1 MKDSTKRIIIVVGF
15 LVVALVLYFAFA
27 NLFTVRPQVLE
38 QNSFAQLIERAYF
51 QIEDGQWAYQ
61 KDVNDLDGDGDTEET
76 LVIDGIGPIRAL
88 NANMLSTTNRSY
100 SRITYDAYTVTLYS
114 ANGQPAFTTSWYFSG
129 EGGFA
134 EWISRIEREASL
146 SDASVNLI
154 PRTQLSLTGV
164 DWTGLIT
171 SGIFL
176 VLMIVLFA
184 VMMRQMSGGGSK
196 TMNFGRVKTKA
207 NDNVKVR
214 FSDVAGAEE
223 EKEELKEIVE
233 FLKTPKKFSELGARI
248 PKGVLL
254 VGPPGTGK
262 TLFAKAVAGE
272 ANVPFF
278 SISGSDF
285 VEMFVGVGASR
296 VRDLFDIAKK
306 SMPCIV
312 FIDEI
317 DAVGRQRGTG
327 LGGGHDEREQTLNQ
341 LLVQMDGF
349 ESNDGIIVMAAT
361 NRADVL
367 DPALLRPGRFDRQI
381 TVNPPD
387 VRGREEIFKVH
398 ARNKPLSPEIN
409 FRNLARLTSGFTGA
423 DIENLLNEAAIF
435 AARASRKQ
443 IIMKDIYEAF
453 NKVIAGPAKKSRLV
467 TEADKRITAYHE
479 AGHAITA
486 KCLKHADSVHEVTII
501 PRGNAGGY
509 TMFRPKNDD
518 VYTSKNKWLDQIS
531 ISLGGR
537 VAEELVIQDITPGAV
552 GDLQQCS
559 AIARKMVSEWGMS
572 KLGPVYYGTEH
583 EVFLGRDFQPQHTY
597 SEEVAKEV
605 DEEIKSIID
614 SCYKRTHEILEGKLD
629 ILHNMAKLLIER
641 ETIIS
646 SDVDMLMNGA
656 SVEEVAKAMDER
668 QAREQRD
675 SAGQNAAQP
684 PARKDPPAPTS
695 SSAEP
700 PSADPTPSDP
710 FNSSDSSELPH

>member
-51 QIEDGQWAYQ
+51 QIEDGQWTYQ
-61 KDVNDLDGDGDTEET
+61 KDVNDVDGDGDTEET

-88 NANMLSTTNRSY
+88 NAGRTY
-100 SRITYDAYTVTLYS
+100 SRITYDAYTVTLYDLNNRPVYS
-114 ANGQPAFTTSWYFSG
+114 TSWYFSG

-134 EWISRIEREASL
+134 EWISRIEREVSL
-146 SDASVNLI
+146 SDASATLI
-154 PRTQLSLTGV
+154 ARTQLSLTGV

-171 SGIFL
+171 TGVFL
-176 VLMIVLFA
+176 ILTIVLFA
-184 VMMRQMSGGGSK
+184 IMMRQMSGGGSK

-700 PSADPTPSDP
+700 PSADQTPSDP